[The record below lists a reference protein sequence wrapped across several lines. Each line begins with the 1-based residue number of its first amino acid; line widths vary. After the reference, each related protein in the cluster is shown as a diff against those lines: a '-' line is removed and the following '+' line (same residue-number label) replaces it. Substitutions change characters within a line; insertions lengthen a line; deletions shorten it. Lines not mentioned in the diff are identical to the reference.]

1 MTDSISPN
9 NSKNLSAQVERK
21 APATSNI
28 ASSTDGSVVNS
39 TEIVSQMRTL
49 IETIK
54 TNNYAYYVL
63 DNPTLEDSEY
73 DQLRRTLL
81 ELEEEYPDLVQPD
94 SPINQ
99 VGDVP
104 LSAFTQVTHD
114 IPMLSL

>member
-1 MTDSISPN
+1 MTDSTSPN

-21 APATSNI
+21 APATSDI
-28 ASSTDGSVVNS
+28 TSSTDGSVVNS
-39 TEIVSQMRTL
+39 TEIASRMRTL

-63 DNPTLEDSEY
+63 DNPILEDSEY

-99 VGDVP
+99 VG
-104 LSAFTQVTHD
+104 
-114 IPMLSL
+114 